1 MCKYCETNTWDNLSL
16 FWMGESICDT
26 KYESCKIVRKNDE
39 DSMKQTVRNY
49 PNYKR
54 DEDAE
59 IESYEQIDLT
69 DETNRVL

>member
-1 MCKYCETNTWDNLSL
+1 MKLWRVKIKTYYFGIYSYEL
-16 FWMGESICDT
+16 F
-26 KYESCKIVRKNDE
+26 VLANDE

-49 PNYKR
+49 LSYKR